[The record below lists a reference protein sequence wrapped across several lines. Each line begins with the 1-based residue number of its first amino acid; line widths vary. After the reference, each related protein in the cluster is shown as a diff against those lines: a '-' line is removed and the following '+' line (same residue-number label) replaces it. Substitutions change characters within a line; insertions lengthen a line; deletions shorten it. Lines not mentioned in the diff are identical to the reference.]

1 MNISFERTG
10 GFAGRQLK
18 YRVNSDELSQADRN
32 DLEQLVNAAGFFDL
46 PEQIK
51 APPGAADVFQFNITL
66 EDGERTHTVEVDQ
79 TVVPETLKPLLQ
91 WLGARA
97 SSA

>member
-1 MNISFERTG
+1 MTVTFERSG
-10 GFAGRQLK
+10 GFAGRQLR
-18 YRVNSDELSQADRN
+18 YRVNSDELSDADRN
-32 DLEQLVNAAGFFDL
+32 QLQQLVDTPGFFGL

-51 APPGAADVFQFNITL
+51 APPGAADVFQFTITVD
-66 EDGERTHTVEVDQ
+66 DGDRKHTVEVDQ
-79 TVVPETLKPLLQ
+79 TVAPKNLKPLLQ